1 MEHEKT
7 LQLEFGEHRIPFLV
21 RRAATARSPHTER
34 ELAELHGWVT
44 TADPQVHEWL
54 TEALKTLDT
63 RAVRAWDEQDEFA
76 GRWCISWNSYA
87 ESEGVHLYTLIL
99 SEDEELS
106 LSTLVLE
113 GIELHPYEYREEFV
127 GDELTI
133 WAKLVGSR
141 AGVLRL
147 RALLRTH
154 DSFSVVRRGI
164 NDTPRQMRFGVAEW
178 SEHEGRI
185 KYRVVLVDAG
195 ADLAEHPEVVR
206 IEEAN
211 SRAALSYYMALVDR
225 LTDLLEKREVLPA
238 EEIELARES
247 ARSELWHSRRDFW
260 RVPDVDLL

>member
-1 MEHEKT
+1 MDNEKT
-7 LQLEFGEHRIPFLV
+7 LQLELGDQRIPFLV
-21 RRAATARSPHTER
+21 GRTATARSPHTER
-34 ELAELHGWVT
+34 DLSELHGWVT

-54 TEALKTLDT
+54 TKALQTLDT

-76 GRWCISWNSYA
+76 GRWSISWNSYA
-87 ESEGVHLYTLIL
+87 ESDDEHLYTLIL

-106 LSTLVLE
+106 LSALVLE
-113 GIELHPYEYREEFV
+113 GIELHPYEYREEFS

-133 WAKLVGSR
+133 WAKLVGSK

-147 RALLRTH
+147 RALLKTR

-195 ADLAEHPEVVR
+195 AELAEHPEVVR

-211 SRAALSYYMALVDR
+211 TRAALSYYMGLVDR
-225 LTDLLEKREVLPA
+225 LTDLLVKRGVLPA
-238 EEIELARES
+238 EEIELIRES